1 MNTIRH
7 LFLTVFIMA
16 VAQPGIAAS
25 EDFKPEFTASLAS
38 PYLKVQA
45 ALAADDLPAAKS
57 AAGELLTAAAK
68 GPEFM
73 AFTESTEAIA
83 SAANIGA
90 ARTSFLKVS
99 EELIALIDRVGST
112 GGPTLFV
119 AHCPMAFSGKGG
131 DWLQA
136 DKNIN
141 NPYYGASML
150 RCGTIKRQATSKS
163 ASPSGHG
170 GLH

>member
-7 LFLTVFIMA
+7 LLFTAFIVA
-16 VAQPGIAAS
+16 VAQSGNAAS
-25 EDFKPEFTASLAS
+25 GDFKPEFTASLAS

-57 AAGELLTAAAK
+57 AAGELLAIAAK
-68 GPEFM
+68 GPEFKT
-73 AFTESTEAIA
+73 FTESTEAIM

-90 ARTSFLKVS
+90 ARTSFLRVS
-99 EELIALIDRVGST
+99 DELIALIDRVGTT
-112 GGPTLFV
+112 GGPALFV

-136 DKNIN
+136 DKEIN

-150 RCGTIKRQATSKS
+150 KCGTIKRQVTSKS
-163 ASPSGHG
+163 ASPDGHG
-170 GLH
+170 GPH